1 MWQGIPFG
9 DDIFQH
15 AARSLPL
22 DHFCQCPLQV
32 VYFQAEAYPASPAML
47 MCNDDERLNGELQ
60 ALNDQFEEYAV
71 FSDVLRAL
79 CGVLKLG
86 EHPPVWSHLTTSI
99 GLESY
104 FSPWAT

>member
-1 MWQGIPFG
+1 M
-9 DDIFQH
+9 IF
-15 AARSLPL
+15 AMDSS
-22 DHFCQCPLQV
+22 CPCPTQV
-32 VYFQAEAYPASPAML
+32 VYFQAEAYPASPALL

-86 EHPPVWSHLTTSI
+86 EQP
-99 GLESY
+99 
-104 FSPWAT
+104 FM